1 MAKIKDVVARGGE
14 YQDRQGNTK
23 VRWINVGSMFKNNEG
38 KVSIKIDAMPVG
50 EWDGWL
56 NLFDPKPRNQTAE
69 KPSNPPQ
76 DDGFDDEIPF

>member
-69 KPSNPPQ
+69 KPSKPPQ